1 MLTLRTSPAQFPSL
15 FRAIVAVSI
24 AVETSGDFGQDEG
37 QGEVGIG
44 YDLTN
49 IIIRPDDS
57 ATVRA
62 PAPEMIR
69 LINAMHLPV

>member
-1 MLTLRTSPAQFPSL
+1 MLTLRTSPAQFPAL
-15 FRAIVAVSI
+15 FRAIVAVSVT
-24 AVETSGDFGQDEG
+24 VETSGDFGQDEG

-44 YDLTN
+44 YSFTN

-62 PAPEMIR
+62 PASEMIR
-69 LINAMHLPV
+69 LINAMHLPD